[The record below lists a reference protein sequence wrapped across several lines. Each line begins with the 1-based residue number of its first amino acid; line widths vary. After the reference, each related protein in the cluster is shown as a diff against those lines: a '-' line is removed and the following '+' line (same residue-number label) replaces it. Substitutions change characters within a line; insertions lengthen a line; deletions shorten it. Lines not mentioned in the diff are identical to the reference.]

1 MSAAPPI
8 DRPSPNQG
16 PRAAGTPVDMLV
28 VHYTEMASAAAA
40 LDWLCDPA
48 ARVSAHYLIAEDGTV
63 HALVPEDRRAWHA
76 GVSGWRG
83 ITDVNAHSIGIEL
96 DNPGHGHGYRDFP
109 EPQIAALIDLCQGIL
124 ARHPIPARNVI
135 AHSDVAPARKR
146 DPGERFPWARLAAAG
161 IGLWPAD
168 GSTAAPATDVA
179 AQLAAYGYGVSDAP
193 LDAVITAFQRHFRP
207 ARVDGVAD
215 AETMARLAAVLALTH

>member
-8 DRPSPNQG
+8 DRPSPNAG

-63 HALVPEDRRAWHA
+63 HALVPEHRRAWHA
-76 GVSGWRG
+76 GVSAWRG

-96 DNPGHGHGYRDFP
+96 DNPGHGGCARSGRGFRP
-109 EPQIAALIDLCQGIL
+109 RRKAALSPT
-124 ARHPIPARNVI
+124 HPGRTGCPGSLI
-135 AHSDVAPARKR
+135 AP
-146 DPGERFPWARLAAAG
+146 
-161 IGLWPAD
+161 
-168 GSTAAPATDVA
+168 
-179 AQLAAYGYGVSDAP
+179 
-193 LDAVITAFQRHFRP
+193 
-207 ARVDGVAD
+207 
-215 AETMARLAAVLALTH
+215 